1 MNNTGNFST
10 YLGYV
15 ILAFILLPTFF
26 RLLGELFGCFRQPQ
40 PIQHEEVEQ
49 AHIPPL
55 HIHNHCCGNQTK
67 TKKPKKSKNKK
78 PKSQSPSKDL
88 NSVFGLQQVDS
99 TPAEVS
105 EAASQ
110 ALKKLGFKISEA
122 RRMVK
127 KLCIKQR
134 YDNEVDIIRDVFESG
149 NRP

>member
-15 ILAFILLPTFF
+15 VLAFILLPTFF
-26 RLLGELFGCFRQPQ
+26 RLLDELFSCFRKQQ
-40 PIQHEEVEQ
+40 PIPYEEVEQ
-49 AHIPPL
+49 AHLPPL

-67 TKKPKKSKNKK
+67 TKKPKKAQNKK
-78 PKSQSPSKDL
+78 PRSKDL

-99 TPAEVS
+99 TPPEVS
-105 EAASQ
+105 ESASQ
-110 ALKKLGFKISEA
+110 ALKNLGFKISEA

-134 YDNEVDIIRDVFESG
+134 YDNEADIIRDVFKSG